1 MDERDLLIFLNAI
14 NFSSQN
20 SLKVLDYL
28 MDKNIPLEDFY
39 KIDYLEEKVLSEKSA
54 NRLDKRAKDFELI
67 IEKIREKT
75 HSIGVHIVTI
85 IDEDYPDELRYIED
99 PPSLLYVR
107 GNLNIYNP
115 IAFVGARSHSSYGN
129 MAVNKIIDDLR
140 YYDFTIVSGMAYGID
155 TLSHRRALENNL
167 NTIAVL
173 GTGID
178 VIYPKSNKALYEE
191 ISEKGA
197 VISEFPLGTEA
208 NKFTFP
214 MRNRIISG
222 LSKTVVVVEA
232 KDKSGS
238 LITARLAAEQGREVF
253 AVPGNITS
261 IYSVGTN
268 KLIRDGAIPL
278 IEIKDILDFYPGILD
293 KKEKEKEKE
302 VEIELDLE
310 ERAVYNLI
318 EKGINNTNDICINLN
333 NEVFYI
339 NKLLTKLELKGIIEK
354 ISMNEFQILK

>member
-1 MDERDLLIFLNAI
+1 MTEKELLIFLNGI
-14 NFSSQN
+14 NFSSEN
-20 SLKVLDYL
+20 SLKVLNYL
-28 MDKNIPLEDFY
+28 LDKDIPIEDFY
-39 KIDYLEEKVLSEKSA
+39 KVNYLEEKVLSNRSNSRLQEK
-54 NRLDKRAKDFELI
+54 AKDFETI
-67 IEKIREKT
+67 VEKINERIEILDV
-75 HSIGVHIVTI
+75 SIVTI
-85 IDEDYPDELRYIED
+85 LDGTYPERLRYIED
-99 PPSLLYVR
+99 PPSVLYIK
-107 GNLNIYNP
+107 GNLKIYNP

-140 YYDFTIVSGMAYGID
+140 FYDFTIVSGMAYGID
-155 TLSHRRALENNL
+155 TLSHRRALLNNL

-191 ISEKGA
+191 ISEEGA
-197 VISEFPLGTEA
+197 IISEFPLGTGA

-222 LSKTVVVVEA
+222 ISDTVVVVEA

-278 IEIKDILDFYPGILD
+278 VEIKDILDCYPGILSKND
-293 KKEKEKEKE
+293 KEEK
-302 VEIELDLE
+302 VELDLE
-310 ERAVYNLI
+310 EMAVYNLI

-339 NKLLTKLELKGIIEK
+339 NKILTKLELKGIIEK

>member
-1 MDERDLLIFLNAI
+1 MEKRDLLIFLNGI
-14 NFSSQN
+14 NFSSEN
-20 SLKVLDYL
+20 SLKILNYL
-28 MDKNIPLEDFY
+28 MDNNIPIEDFD
-39 KIDYLEEKVLSEKSA
+39 KIDFFEEKVLSKRSFDRLMEKA
-54 NRLDKRAKDFELI
+54 PEFELI
-67 IEKIREKT
+67 IDKVKEKIT
-75 HSIGVHIVTI
+75 SIGVKIITI
-85 IDEDYPDELRYIED
+85 LDDEFPESLRYIID
-99 PPSLLYVR
+99 PPSVLYVK
-107 GNLNIYNP
+107 GNLKIYNP

-129 MAVNKIIDDLR
+129 MAVNKIIDAISSF
-140 YYDFTIVSGMAYGID
+140 DFTIVSGMAYGID
-155 TLSHRRALENNL
+155 SLSHKRALQNNL

-191 ISEKGA
+191 ISKKGA
-197 VISEFPLGTEA
+197 IISEFALGTGA

-222 LSKTVVVVEA
+222 LSKAVVVVEA

-238 LITARLAAEQGREVF
+238 LITARLAAEQGKEVF

-278 IEIKDILDFYPGILD
+278 VEVKDILDYYPDLN
-293 KKEKEKEKE
+293 KNKVNEEN
-302 VEIELDLE
+302 VEMDVEEL
-310 ERAVYNLI
+310 AVYNLI
-318 EKGINNTNDICINLN
+318 QRGINNTNDICNNLD

-339 NKLLTKLELKGIIEK
+339 NKILTKLELRGIIEK

>member
-1 MDERDLLIFLNAI
+1 MTERELLIFLNGI
-14 NFSSQN
+14 NFSSEN
-20 SLKVLDYL
+20 SLKVLNYL
-28 MDKNIPLEDFY
+28 LDKDIPIEDFY
-39 KIDYLEEKVLSEKSA
+39 KVDYLEEKVLSNRSNSRLQEK
-54 NRLDKRAKDFELI
+54 AKDFETI
-67 IEKIREKT
+67 VEKISERIEILDV
-75 HSIGVHIVTI
+75 SIVTI
-85 IDEDYPDELRYIED
+85 LDDTYPERLRYIED
-99 PPSLLYVR
+99 PPSVLYIK
-107 GNLNIYNP
+107 GNLKIYNP

-129 MAVNKIIDDLR
+129 MAVNKIIDDLGF
-140 YYDFTIVSGMAYGID
+140 YDFTIVSGMAYGID
-155 TLSHRRALENNL
+155 TLSHRRALLNNL

-197 VISEFPLGTEA
+197 IISEFPLGTGA

-222 LSKTVVVVEA
+222 ISDTVVVVEA

-278 IEIKDILDFYPGILD
+278 VEIKDILDCYPGILSKND
-293 KKEKEKEKE
+293 KEEK
-302 VEIELDLE
+302 VELDLE
-310 ERAVYNLI
+310 EMAVYNLI

-339 NKLLTKLELKGIIEK
+339 NKILTKLELKGIIEK

>member
-1 MDERDLLIFLNAI
+1 MKERDLLIFLNGI
-14 NFSSQN
+14 NFSSEN
-20 SLKVLDYL
+20 SLKILNYL
-28 MDKNIPLEDFY
+28 LDKNIALEDFD
-39 KIDYLEEKVLSEKSA
+39 KVDYIEEKILSKRSYDRLMEKA
-54 NRLDKRAKDFELI
+54 GDFELVI
-67 IEKIREKT
+67 ENINEKIN
-75 HSIGVHIVTI
+75 SFGVKVITI
-85 IDEDYPDELRYIED
+85 LDENFPESLRYIAD
-99 PPSLLYVR
+99 PPSLLYVK

-115 IAFVGARSHSSYGN
+115 IAFVGARNHSSYGN
-129 MAVNKIIDDLR
+129 MAVNKIIDDISP
-140 YYDFTIVSGMAYGID
+140 YDFTIVSGMAYGID
-155 TLSHRRALENNL
+155 SLSHKRALKNNM

-178 VIYPKSNKALYEE
+178 VVYPKSNKALYEE
-191 ISEKGA
+191 IAEKGA
-197 VISEFPLGTEA
+197 IISEFRLGTGA

-261 IYSVGTN
+261 IYSLGTN

-278 IEIKDILDFYPGILD
+278 VEVKDILDFYPELT
-293 KKEKEKEKE
+293 KNKVSEEKTQMNAE
-302 VEIELDLE
+302 ELS
-310 ERAVYNLI
+310 VYNLI
-318 EKGINNTNDICINLN
+318 EKGINNTNDICNNLK

-339 NKLLTKLELKGIIEK
+339 NKILTKLELKGIIER
-354 ISMNEFQILK
+354 ISMNEFQIIK